1 MGFSTIK
8 HKTDSFPVP
17 SEWIFENF
25 LNLSEK
31 LTGQSV
37 SIKSIFNP
45 SDTNPSM
52 IIYYHSSGR
61 YKFNDFSSG
70 TSGDGVDLI
79 QKIFKLKTRQ
89 EAFNKT
95 LELYNSADHTSYEKV
110 DIIKTEKRII
120 DFKIREW
127 NEYDVKY
134 WTAYKINSKD
144 LNRFCIKPL
153 DNYTFEIKTGDAVET
168 KRFSN
173 NYSYGYFR
181 KDNSI
186 YKIYNP
192 KNKVAKFIKIK
203 NYIQGHDQ
211 LELKYKWLMI
221 CASLKD
227 AIAFSK
233 LKLPM
238 ECIAPDSE
246 NTMLSQKQ
254 IDIYKK
260 KYKIITVLFDN
271 DAAGKKAASKYK
283 KEYGIPFI
291 NFDIEKDLA
300 ECVKQHGLKNTR
312 LFIKPLLINIKNE
325 ILSK

>member
-95 LELYNSADHTSYEKV
+95 LELYNSADHTGYEKV
-110 DIIKTEKRII
+110 DIIKTEKRI
-120 DFKIREW
+120 
-127 NEYDVKY
+127 
-134 WTAYKINSKD
+134 
-144 LNRFCIKPL
+144 
-153 DNYTFEIKTGDAVET
+153 
-168 KRFSN
+168 
-173 NYSYGYFR
+173 
-181 KDNSI
+181 
-186 YKIYNP
+186 
-192 KNKVAKFIKIK
+192 
-203 NYIQGHDQ
+203 
-211 LELKYKWLMI
+211 
-221 CASLKD
+221 
-227 AIAFSK
+227 K
-233 LKLPM
+233 L
-238 ECIAPDSE
+238 IS
-246 NTMLSQKQ
+246 S
-254 IDIYKK
+254 
-260 KYKIITVLFDN
+260 
-271 DAAGKKAASKYK
+271 
-283 KEYGIPFI
+283 
-291 NFDIEKDLA
+291 
-300 ECVKQHGLKNTR
+300 
-312 LFIKPLLINIKNE
+312 
-325 ILSK
+325 